1 MDKRAMNRAI
11 LINGQIFSAA
21 YALQAYYEKS
31 DEDIVHYFEEYNV
44 DYTDLI
50 KLDEV
55 SVIY

>member
-11 LINGQIFSAA
+11 LINNRIFSAA

-31 DEDIVHYFEEYNV
+31 DEEIVRYFEEYNA

-55 SVIY
+55 AATY